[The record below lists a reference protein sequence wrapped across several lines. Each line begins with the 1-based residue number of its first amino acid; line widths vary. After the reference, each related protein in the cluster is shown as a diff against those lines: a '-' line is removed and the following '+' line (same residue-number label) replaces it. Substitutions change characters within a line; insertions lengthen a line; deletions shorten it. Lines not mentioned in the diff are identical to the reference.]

1 MSSCSVPGQV
11 RRVFKDAGRV
21 CPVDYRLASDAF
33 AGDPEVACDVV
44 YVVGG
49 LYGNPFALDAV
60 DCLVAAEQ
68 GDVRV
73 VLNGDMHWF
82 DKTAENFAALERR
95 ASRYLPLVGNVEAE
109 LRRQVDVGV
118 GCGCAYPD
126 CTGDDAVSRSNR
138 IHKKLSEAVDAH
150 PELKELLAG
159 RPATCTVG
167 VASKKVAVTHGDE
180 KLIGGWACSRE
191 SLQDVLRQDELDRWM
206 AANDVD
212 VLATTH
218 TCAPAALALAQGLV
232 VNNGAAGLPNF
243 AGQHF
248 GLAVR
253 VAAAPH
259 PDALFGAERDG
270 LHVEAVPV
278 RYGHDAYLAWFDGLW
293 PAASPAAVSYRS
305 RIVDGADDRLED
317 ALLGGFRRGPSAR
330 TDAPSRRSRATKD
343 DVEHWPGSCTS
354 RTSWTIPPVCIR
366 RASRLRSRSTSRPA
380 ATWPAPTAMWSP
392 ARTAP
397 RPPTAPCSRPC
408 WPWPRAPA
416 STR

>member
-33 AGDPEVACDVV
+33 AGDPEVACDVL

-138 IHKKLSEAVDAH
+138 IHRKLSEAVDAH
-150 PELKELLAG
+150 P
-159 RPATCTVG
+159 
-167 VASKKVAVTHGDE
+167 
-180 KLIGGWACSRE
+180 
-191 SLQDVLRQDELDRWM
+191 
-206 AANDVD
+206 
-212 VLATTH
+212 
-218 TCAPAALALAQGLV
+218 
-232 VNNGAAGLPNF
+232 
-243 AGQHF
+243 
-248 GLAVR
+248 
-253 VAAAPH
+253 
-259 PDALFGAERDG
+259 
-270 LHVEAVPV
+270 
-278 RYGHDAYLAWFDGLW
+278 
-293 PAASPAAVSYRS
+293 
-305 RIVDGADDRLED
+305 
-317 ALLGGFRRGPSAR
+317 
-330 TDAPSRRSRATKD
+330 
-343 DVEHWPGSCTS
+343 
-354 RTSWTIPPVCIR
+354 
-366 RASRLRSRSTSRPA
+366 
-380 ATWPAPTAMWSP
+380 
-392 ARTAP
+392 
-397 RPPTAPCSRPC
+397 
-408 WPWPRAPA
+408 
-416 STR
+416 

>member
-33 AGDPEVACDVV
+33 AGDPEVACDVL

-138 IHKKLSEAVDAH
+138 IH
-150 PELKELLAG
+150 
-159 RPATCTVG
+159 R
-167 VASKKVAVTHGDE
+167 
-180 KLIGGWACSRE
+180 
-191 SLQDVLRQDELDRWM
+191 
-206 AANDVD
+206 
-212 VLATTH
+212 
-218 TCAPAALALAQGLV
+218 
-232 VNNGAAGLPNF
+232 
-243 AGQHF
+243 
-248 GLAVR
+248 
-253 VAAAPH
+253 
-259 PDALFGAERDG
+259 
-270 LHVEAVPV
+270 
-278 RYGHDAYLAWFDGLW
+278 
-293 PAASPAAVSYRS
+293 
-305 RIVDGADDRLED
+305 
-317 ALLGGFRRGPSAR
+317 
-330 TDAPSRRSRATKD
+330 
-343 DVEHWPGSCTS
+343 
-354 RTSWTIPPVCIR
+354 
-366 RASRLRSRSTSRPA
+366 
-380 ATWPAPTAMWSP
+380 
-392 ARTAP
+392 
-397 RPPTAPCSRPC
+397 
-408 WPWPRAPA
+408 
-416 STR
+416 